1 MQFGEVSD
9 WVDVLEVYSNC
20 RITLYNDNW
29 NEYRFSGCTFNSESL
44 LNRIPIACTGYDILA
59 HYQSFHPAKDEMLS
73 MSQDSQSTSSTR
85 FTLSVAENE
94 VLCAPL
100 DEREEGDCGDAIS
113 LCAQNEL
120 GYDPTEMSDMCLDF
134 PSIDFVSI

>member
-1 MQFGEVSD
+1 
-9 WVDVLEVYSNC
+9 
-20 RITLYNDNW
+20 
-29 NEYRFSGCTFNSESL
+29 
-44 LNRIPIACTGYDILA
+44 
-59 HYQSFHPAKDEMLS
+59 MLS

-120 GYDPTEMSDMCLDF
+120 GYEPTEMSDMCLDF
-134 PSIDFVSI
+134 PSIDFVSIRYQHDDEVSISFFD